1 MSKLNIKEEMRA
13 IDSKDR
19 RWYNS
24 LTEEEK
30 SKLGMWL
37 LMRYTSSAGEKMFQE
52 HYLEWTNEV
61 VNVHFN
67 KLRKHPQLQWQ
78 LLQLV
83 GLGKPT
89 YHPWVAPGKSGK
101 VTKLQKWVQE
111 NYAHLNDDEIDIFI
125 NIRNKEDFIELF
137 EEYGLDKKQIKDILK

>member
-30 SKLGMWL
+30 NKLGMWL

>member
-30 SKLGMWL
+30 SKLGIWL
-37 LMRYTSSAGEKMFQE
+37 LMRYTSNAGEKMFQE

-89 YHPWVAPGKSGK
+89 YHPWIAPGKAGK
-101 VTKLQKWVQE
+101 KNKLQKWVQE
-111 NYAHLNDDEIDIFI
+111 NYSHLNDDEVDIFI
-125 NIRNKEDFIELF
+125 SVRSKEDFIELF